1 MLLCGAGCQPA
12 AQGDG
17 WPLGQIRL
25 CNLRSRRE
33 PGSFEL
39 SISLNR
45 SSYSSASRRV
55 ISPRVTRTSEV
66 SEMLEEFSKESL
78 RLLIILR
85 ISTTSMRLKRIIR
98 AVPTENQDIANI
110 HCQRS
115 NIYPILPKQLLRS
128 MYRPRSCRRR
138 SSNNPEFQMGARR
151 WSIPPGHAA
160 IVVSPLADPTL

>member
-1 MLLCGAGCQPA
+1 MHSGRLTRVAIWRRYTGGRTA
-12 AQGDG
+12 
-17 WPLGQIRL
+17 LGQIRL

-45 SSYSSASRRV
+45 SSYSSASKRV

-66 SEMLEEFSKESL
+66 SDMLEEFSRESL

-98 AVPTENQDIANI
+98 SVPMENQDIANI
-110 HCQRS
+110 HASGGIFIPFCPNNSSDPCAARDLVAGVL
-115 NIYPILPKQLLRS
+115 PISRKFSWRHNVGAS
-128 MYRPRSCRRR
+128 HRDMRR
-138 SSNNPEFQMGARR
+138 
-151 WSIPPGHAA
+151 
-160 IVVSPLADPTL
+160 